1 MGKGNNGGRQGERE
15 KKTSNPREK
24 KKKLQH
30 AKLNFDEFRQNGKE
44 EKAIQRN
51 GIFSA
56 VLFIH
61 SNRTGGGSKQRK

>member
-30 AKLNFDEFRQNGKE
+30 AKLNFDEFR
-44 EKAIQRN
+44 
-51 GIFSA
+51 
-56 VLFIH
+56 
-61 SNRTGGGSKQRK
+61 